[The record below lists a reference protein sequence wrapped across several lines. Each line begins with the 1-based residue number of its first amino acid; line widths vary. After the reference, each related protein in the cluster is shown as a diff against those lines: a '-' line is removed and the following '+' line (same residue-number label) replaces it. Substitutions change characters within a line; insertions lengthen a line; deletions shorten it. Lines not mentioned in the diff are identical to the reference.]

1 MNQLPVMINLAG
13 KSVTVV
19 GAGKVAARHLPKLL
33 AAGVTDT
40 IIYSPRLDPALTG
53 YLEQS
58 GVTWIE
64 RTVTGEESFSTDLL
78 LLTSDDHTLHQALY
92 RNRPRSQWVY
102 VATDPALSDF
112 TFPLTVTK
120 GKLLITVSTSGIS
133 PTYARRIKQQL
144 VAALPEDSEQDLAFL
159 EDVRQQVL
167 SSRLPAPVRKR
178 LLQQAAAEEFLR
190 QPERERSFT
199 LLLEEAVR
207 NN

>member
-1 MNQLPVMINLAG
+1 MNELPVMINLAG

-33 AAGVTDT
+33 AAGVSSAVM
-40 IIYSPRLDPALTG
+40 ISPCLNPELTG

-58 GVTWIE
+58 EVTWME
-64 RTVTGEESFSTDLL
+64 RTVTAEESFSSDLL
-78 LLTSDDHTLHQALY
+78 LLTSDDHSLHQALY
-92 RNRPRSQWVY
+92 RNRRPSQWVY

-112 TFPLTVTK
+112 TFPLTVKK

-133 PTYARRIKQQL
+133 PTYARRIKQRL
-144 VAALPEDSEQDLAFL
+144 VATLPEDSEQDLAFL
-159 EDVRQQVL
+159 EDVRQRVL
-167 SSRLPAPVRKR
+167 SSQLPAAMRKQ
-178 LLQQAAAEEFLR
+178 LLQQVAAEEFLR

-199 LLLEEAVR
+199 LLLEEAIR